1 MSLIYWQQNLHQ
13 YQKSLDSTS
22 SLDGYMYIREIYQKS
37 WNRKTITEWKQS
49 YLVLRFSLLILEF
62 FKLILNLLEVQCFTN
77 LRILLFNMHS
87 IR

>member
-62 FKLILNLLEVQCFTN
+62 FKNAFLEVQYFTN